1 MSITGAFFVLPS
13 YLTRVCSDTNDQ
25 LVQIDAWAV
34 LIGIVGVDVKVPH
47 TNFTEVAGMVFVEV
61 DAMVMLTTS
70 VTATSR
76 MFPMLA
82 NTAMTMGHMST
93 KLPGLLLVSTHGS
106 FFYECWKR
114 KAPCCLL
121 LSPC

>member
-1 MSITGAFFVLPS
+1 M
-13 YLTRVCSDTNDQ
+13 
-25 LVQIDAWAV
+25 
-34 LIGIVGVDVKVPH
+34 DVKVPH
-47 TNFTEVAGMVFVEV
+47 TTFTEVAGMVFVEV
-61 DAMVMLTTS
+61 DAMMMLTTS

-106 FFYECWKR
+106 CKQIQCIIVCDVSETIGTYFGVN
-114 KAPCCLL
+114 
-121 LSPC
+121 